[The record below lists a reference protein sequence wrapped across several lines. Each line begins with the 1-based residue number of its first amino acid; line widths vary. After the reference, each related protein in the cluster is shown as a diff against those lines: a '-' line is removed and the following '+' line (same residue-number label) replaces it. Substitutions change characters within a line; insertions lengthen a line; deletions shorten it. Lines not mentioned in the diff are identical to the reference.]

1 MEQYCYLDASDWEKK
16 GAKKWK
22 LHGETLQTVLQER
35 IMDTFF
41 PPQASVSSSANW
53 GNKQI
58 VNNAVVQTK
67 WENTREEVFS
77 LGQAYSKCF
86 NMIY

>member
-1 MEQYCYLDASDWEKK
+1 
-16 GAKKWK
+16 
-22 LHGETLQTVLQER
+22 
-35 IMDTFF
+35 MDTPF
-41 PPQASVSSSANW
+41 PSQASVSSSVNW

-58 VNNAVVQTK
+58 VNNAVVQMK
-67 WENTREEVFS
+67 RENTREEVFS